1 MKTEIK
7 TVRKIVLKTGH
18 KIIYSYFKK
27 KMSFIKVKDPRKRE
41 ELIKDFI
48 ETRKRIKDNFIAKK
62 VGEIEYQTGL
72 TKLFKPV
79 TETQKATAKEITEA
93 QKAAAE
99 KITQELLP
107 IKEGIEGLPG
117 AISVAGQSLSFPA
130 YPALEMTE
138 EKLTN
143 IGPTASNYLLPT
155 FRQKATQSDIKP
167 GDPKG
172 TFFKI
177 NETPIKIENDDIIIK
192 DERFKGTPGLWKLLT
207 SKHIPDIT
215 EYNAVDLRDYITIM
229 HITKATYDKKDKR
242 VGGNDKMNKLIKPL
256 VKALEEDKS
265 GNKLI
270 TEINKHFG
278 FEEETDEEETDE
290 EEEEEY
296 EVPASI
302 PLTPTSKAGQSLKG
316 TGLRKAGQ
324 GLKILPSDPNAL
336 IDRFDLLFS
345 SKKAGH
351 TGVRNEIVS
360 ILDELKRQGVLKT
373 NEYKK
378 LNSLIKK

>member
-1 MKTEIK
+1 
-7 TVRKIVLKTGH
+7 
-18 KIIYSYFKK
+18 
-27 KMSFIKVKDPRKRE
+27 MSFIKVKDPRKRE
-41 ELIKDFI
+41 ELIRDFI

-62 VGEIEYQTGL
+62 VGEAEYQTGL

-79 TETQKATAKEITEA
+79 TETQKATT
-93 QKAAAE
+93 E

-107 IKEGIEGLPG
+107 IKEGIEKLPG
-117 AISVAGQSLSFPA
+117 VIKEAGQSLSEGFPA
-130 YPALEMTE
+130 LGMTE
-138 EKLTN
+138 EELIK
-143 IGPTASNYLLPT
+143 IGPIARKYIQSNLGRAT
-155 FRQKATQSDIKP
+155 TKAGLYSED
-167 GDPKG
+167 DNL
-172 TFFKI
+172 KI
-177 NETPIKIENDDIIIK
+177 GYRPVKIENDDIIIG
-192 DERFKGTPGLWKLLT
+192 DTPFKGTVGLWKLIT
-207 SKHIPDIT
+207 SKDITDKT
-215 EYNAVDLRDYITIM
+215 EYNAKDLADYITIM
-229 HITKATYDKKDKR
+229 HITKATYDKNNKR

-256 VKALEEDKS
+256 VKALEEDES

-278 FEEETDEEETDE
+278 FKDETDEEEYE
-290 EEEEEY
+290 EEYEEEEEY
-296 EVPASI
+296 TLS
-302 PLTPTSKAGQSLKG
+302 PTKG
-316 TGLRKAGQ
+316 TGLP
-324 GLKILPSDPNAL
+324 KILPSDPNAL

>member
-1 MKTEIK
+1 
-7 TVRKIVLKTGH
+7 
-18 KIIYSYFKK
+18 
-27 KMSFIKVKDPRKRE
+27 MSFIKVKDPRKRE

-93 QKAAAE
+93 QKATAE
-99 KITQELLP
+99 KFTSELLP
-107 IKEGIEGLPG
+107 IKEGIEKLPG
-117 AISVAGQSLSFPA
+117 AISFPT

-138 EKLTN
+138 EELIK
-143 IGPTASNYLLPT
+143 IGPIARKYIQSNLG
-155 FRQKATQSDIKP
+155 RATTRAGLYSED
-167 GDPKG
+167 DNL
-172 TFFKI
+172 KI
-177 NETPIKIENDDIIIK
+177 GYRPVKIENDDIIID
-192 DERFKGTPGLWKLLT
+192 DEKFKGTDGLWELIT
-207 SKHIPDIT
+207 SNNIP
-215 EYNAVDLRDYITIM
+215 EKEKYGAADLRNYITIM
-229 HITKATYDKKDKR
+229 NITKATYDKNNKR
-242 VGGNDKMNKLIKPL
+242 IGGKNNKMNNLIKPL
-256 VKALEEDKS
+256 VIALEKGGGDK
-265 GNKLI
+265 LV

-278 FEEETDEEETDE
+278 FEEEEEYEEEY

-296 EVPASI
+296 TLSP
-302 PLTPTSKAGQSLKG
+302 PSKAGQSLKG
-316 TGLRKAGQ
+316 K

-345 SKKAGH
+345 SQKAGH

>member
-1 MKTEIK
+1 
-7 TVRKIVLKTGH
+7 
-18 KIIYSYFKK
+18 
-27 KMSFIKVKDPRKRE
+27 MSFIKVKDPRKRE
-41 ELIKDFI
+41 ELIKDSI

-93 QKAAAE
+93 QKATAE
-99 KITQELLP
+99 KFTQELLP
-107 IKEGIEGLPG
+107 IKEGIE
-117 AISVAGQSLSFPA
+117 
-130 YPALEMTE
+130 E
-138 EKLTN
+138 
-143 IGPTASNYLLPT
+143 LPT
-155 FRQKATQSDIKP
+155 KLFRKVFPSIELKASDIMNLGPLAVNALLQAFTKKNIDLAF
-167 GDPKG
+167 GLYAQQGK
-172 TFFKI
+172 FKI
-177 NETPIKIENDDIIIK
+177 GNKEVNIEDNDIKIDNIIF
-192 DERFKGTPGLWKLLT
+192 EGTPGFWELVTSKNPNPENYTEEDLDKYRQLLLLT
-207 SKHIPDIT
+207 NAIYRDNNPDNNNPKSSKSLKWKNI
-215 EYNAVDLRDYITIM
+215 
-229 HITKATYDKKDKR
+229 
-242 VGGNDKMNKLIKPL
+242 IKPI
-256 VKALEEDKS
+256 LEQIK
-265 GNKLI
+265 KQ
-270 TEINKHFG
+270 K
-278 FEEETDEEETDE
+278 EEEEYEEEY

-296 EVPASI
+296 TLS
-302 PLTPTSKAGQSLKG
+302 PTKG
-316 TGLRKAGQ
+316 T